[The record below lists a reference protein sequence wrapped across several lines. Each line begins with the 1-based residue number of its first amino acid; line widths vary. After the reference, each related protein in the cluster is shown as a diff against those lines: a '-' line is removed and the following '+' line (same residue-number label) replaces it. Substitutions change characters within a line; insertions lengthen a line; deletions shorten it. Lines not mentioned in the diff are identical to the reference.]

1 MKYILFALIALV
13 LMGSASATYT
23 AISAVSALD
32 GLNDYTAASG
42 SWTTLA
48 GNGSINYIAWPEG
61 YNLILMTNVTGVLT
75 TNYLSVMSG
84 DNPPAFRSGIGN
96 LTISEWTDGGSEVR
110 FIGPLESA
118 RFINSTGYL
127 EISSLNLTGKV
138 AVLKV
143 LDNDS

>member
-1 MKYILFALIALV
+1 MKYILFAIIAFLAI
-13 LMGSASATYT
+13 GSASATYS
-23 AISAVSALD
+23 AISAVSNLD
-32 GLNDYTAASG
+32 DLNDYDSAPT
-42 SWTTLA
+42 SWTSLA
-48 GNGSINYIAWPEG
+48 GNGSINYIAWPDG
-61 YNLILMTNVTGVLT
+61 YDLILMTNVTGVLA

-96 LTISEWTDGGSEVR
+96 LTISGWTDGGSEVR

-143 LDNDS
+143 LDNVS